1 MAKTKRLSVLESGR
15 VLYLPAARIRP
26 NPLQPR
32 KHFDAGALQ
41 ELAESIRQ
49 YGVLQPLTVRRLAGG
64 YELVA
69 GERRLRAAR
78 LAGLSEVPCL
88 LADVDE
94 ESSGML
100 ALVENLQRR
109 DLDYIEEAEGLQ
121 KLMQQYHLTERH
133 ARALLKLP
141 DEAERLRV
149 IGLIAQ
155 GEWTVAKT
163 EQYIDS
169 LLAPRTPQR
178 RELGGFVLRDVRLFL
193 NSIDHQLDLVRA
205 AGVGASRERQETEQ
219 EIVLTIRIPKSKAP
233 LSRSR

>member
-78 LAGLSEVPCL
+78 QIG
-88 LADVDE
+88 
-94 ESSGML
+94 
-100 ALVENLQRR
+100 
-109 DLDYIEEAEGLQ
+109 
-121 KLMQQYHLTERH
+121 
-133 ARALLKLP
+133 RAH
-141 DEAERLRV
+141 V
-149 IGLIAQ
+149 
-155 GEWTVAKT
+155 
-163 EQYIDS
+163 
-169 LLAPRTPQR
+169 
-178 RELGGFVLRDVRLFL
+178 
-193 NSIDHQLDLVRA
+193 
-205 AGVGASRERQETEQ
+205 
-219 EIVLTIRIPKSKAP
+219 
-233 LSRSR
+233 